1 MELILIT
8 LATWRVSSLL
18 VFEDGP
24 FLLLMKMRSLIGVYY
39 DEYSEPQGNNVFARA
54 LTCVWCSSIWVAL
67 VFTVLYYFGLA
78 FWIAMPF
85 ALSAVAII
93 IERIVDGSRE

>member
-1 MELILIT
+1 MELILIA

-18 VFEDGP
+18 VFEEGP
-24 FLLLMKMRSLIGVYY
+24 FMLLVKMRSLLGVYY
-39 DEYSEPQGNNVFARA
+39 DEYSKPQGKNVIARA

-67 VFTVLYYFGLA
+67 GFTVLYFYGLA

-85 ALSAVAII
+85 ALSAAAII
-93 IERIVDGSRE
+93 IERIVDGSR

>member
-1 MELILIT
+1 MA

-18 VFEDGP
+18 VFEEGP
-24 FLLLMKMRSLIGVYY
+24 FMLLVKMRSLVGVYY
-39 DEYSEPQGNNVFARA
+39 DELSEPQGKNVVARA

-67 VFTVLYYFGLA
+67 GFAVLYYYDLA
-78 FWIAMPF
+78 FWVALPF

-93 IERIVDGSRE
+93 IERIVDGSR